1 MEEDDKTMKKR
12 MDLNLFLIVLL
23 MGASLGVSSCP
34 EKKVPPTTP
43 PEPGA
48 ISLLEADFFSK
59 RGVFPGNAPLTGPG
73 FFFFRMLA

>member
-1 MEEDDKTMKKR
+1 MKKVIGT
-12 MDLNLFLIVLL
+12 NLFLIVLL
-23 MGASLGVSSCP
+23 LGVSSCP

-48 ISLLEADFFSK
+48 FTQLNYEYSKAK
-59 RGVFPGNAPLTGPG
+59 RGVYPGNAPLTGPG